1 MSRGLVE
8 VRVADAQMPVSS
20 GKVGSPVAL
29 GTAKRLAEQRH
40 NVRPVPVAEA
50 GREVPAEFGVGEQA
64 NIQAVYGGL
73 DGRPSPDGFVNARSL
88 RFGRDGF
95 RLGDHGHGCLL
106 VEVVSSTI
114 PVSPGLAMSNE
125 YSLSRRPLCPDT
137 YARPPAFS
145 CPGSASTSLA
155 ADDAGGD
162 WDPSSSP

>member
-29 GTAKRLAEQRH
+29 GPAKRLAEQRH

-73 DGRPSPDGFVNARSL
+73 DGRPSPDGFVNARCL
-88 RFGRDGF
+88 RFGRDGVP
-95 RLGDHGHGCLL
+95 LGDHRHSCLL
-106 VEVVSSTI
+106 LEGVASTV
-114 PVSPGLAMSNE
+114 PVLPWPALCNE
-125 YSLSRRPLCPDT
+125 YSLSWRTLRPGT
-137 YARPPAFS
+137 
-145 CPGSASTSLA
+145 SA
-155 ADDAGGD
+155 
-162 WDPSSSP
+162 